1 MLHSSQRGADTDQ
14 LWQSCGPRLPL
25 GEVALTHEGGHMPG
39 TPVLVSHLLGEVTL
53 THESRMSGAP
63 LLELH
68 LLGEVTLTH
77 GSHISGTPCL

>member
-14 LWQSCGPRLPL
+14 LWQSCMPRLLL
-25 GEVALTHEGGHMPG
+25 GEVALTHGHMPG

-53 THESRMSGAP
+53 THESRMPGTP

-77 GSHISGTPCL
+77 GSHMPGTPCLQ